1 MTTTLRPSQLY
12 QDVVIEH
19 NRSPRN
25 FRVVEPCSH
34 HRRGHN
40 PLCGDTVELYVRL
53 DDNAR
58 IADVGFQGDSCAIA
72 TASASLLT
80 EAVQGRSTQDA
91 LALAAD
97 VEALVDAGHVGEH
110 LTDQDTLRV
119 LGTVRQFPGRQDC
132 ARLPWSTLRELL
144 QGR

>member
-1 MTTTLRPSQLY
+1 MTTSPRPSQLY

-25 FRVVEPCSH
+25 FRIVEPCSH
-34 HRRGHN
+34 HGRGHN
-40 PLCGDTVELYVRL
+40 PVCGDTVELYLRL
-53 DDNAR
+53 DEDDC
-58 IADVGFQGDSCAIA
+58 IADVSFQGDSCAIA

-80 EAVQGRSTQDA
+80 EAVRRRSMNDA

-97 VEALVDAGHVGEH
+97 VEALIEAGSVGEH
-110 LTDQDTLRV
+110 LSHMDALRV
-119 LGTVRQFPGRQDC
+119 LENVRQFPGRQGC
-132 ARLPWSTLRELL
+132 ARLAWSTLRELL